1 MLIFQERIPIYPEAL
16 LTKEESNLLIMSFM
30 IRHNLSDV
38 ALKDL
43 LELINCH
50 IPRTLNVSKYK
61 FLKEFPNTADI
72 KIFYYCP
79 DCLILLN
86 FRTAQCVTCTSCRK
100 IFLQNSLKRNGQFFL
115 HIPLKDQLCNLF
127 SGPLFY
133 ELQRDC
139 REGDTLSDVTS
150 GRVHKMLREKG
161 IISNYDISLQW
172 NADGVQAFKS
182 SKISMCP
189 LQVSINELNYRLRK
203 ENILLAG
210 MWAATEKPVLNLF
223 LKPFIDELKDLHE
236 NGFEC
241 LPPNF
246 DEPIIV
252 KVHTILAPVDSV
264 ERCALQNIHQFN
276 GRYGCS
282 LCLNPG
288 EHVPIGNGI
297 YVYIEEEKVS
307 KERKVS
313 IEEML

>member
-1 MLIFQERIPIYPEAL
+1 
-16 LTKEESNLLIMSFM
+16 M

-38 ALKDL
+38 ALEDL

-50 IPRTLNVSKYK
+50 ISRTLNESKYK
-61 FLKEFPNTADI
+61 FLKEFPNTANI
-72 KIFYYCP
+72 KTFYYCP
-79 DCLILLN
+79 HCLNLLN
-86 FRTAQCVTCTSCRK
+86 FGTARCVTCTSCRT
-100 IFLQNSLKRNGQFFL
+100 IFLQNSLKRNGHFFL

-127 SGPLFY
+127 SGPLFN

-139 REGDTLSDVTS
+139 RERDILSDVTS
-150 GRVHKMLREKG
+150 GRVYKMLREKR

-172 NADGVQAFKS
+172 NADGVQTFKS
-182 SKISMCP
+182 SKVSMCP

-210 MWAATEKPVLNLF
+210 IWAATEKPVLNLF
-223 LKPFIDELKDLHE
+223 LRPFIDELKDLHI

-246 DEPIIV
+246 DEPSTI

-288 EHVPIGNGI
+288 EHVPIGNG
-297 YVYIEEEKVS
+297 YTHVYRGYI
-307 KERKVS
+307 RC
-313 IEEML
+313 I